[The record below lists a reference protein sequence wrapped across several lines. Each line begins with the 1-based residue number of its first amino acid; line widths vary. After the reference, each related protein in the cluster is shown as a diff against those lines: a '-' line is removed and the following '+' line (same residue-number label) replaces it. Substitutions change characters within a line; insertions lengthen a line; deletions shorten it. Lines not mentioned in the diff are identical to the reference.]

1 MDNRKWMK
9 ELVLLALGNLIVV
22 IGVQVFIIPFSILS
36 GGVAGIAV
44 ALKPILPHISEET
57 IITILYLVTLILGI
71 VFLGKEFGV
80 KTIISSILFPL
91 FVQLLSSLNL
101 SLDITNE
108 LAAVYGGVVSG
119 IGMSIVL
126 RTGASTGGM
135 DVPPLILQKLTGIR
149 FSILLFIVDA
159 LTVILGIST
168 RGFEAALVGLI
179 TVFVTS
185 YTVNK
190 LLVVGGH
197 HAKTIQVISDKY
209 EEILDMIHQSLDRG
223 ATIFE
228 AYGGFSKH
236 YRPVI
241 LTVITNNQYA
251 QLHDAIQ
258 DIDPEAFMIVADATE
273 IKGRGFSFDYKV

>member
-1 MDNRKWMK
+1 MNNRKWMK
-9 ELVLLALGNLIVV
+9 ELVLLALGNFIVV
-22 IGVQVFIIPFSILS
+22 VGVQVFIIPFSILS

-44 ALKPILPHISEET
+44 ALKPMLPHISEET
-57 IITILYLVTLILGI
+57 MITVLYLITLILGM
-71 VFLGKEFGV
+71 VFLGKEFGI

-101 SLDITNE
+101 SLDITSE
-108 LAAVYGGVVSG
+108 LAAVYGGV
-119 IGMSIVL
+119 
-126 RTGASTGGM
+126 
-135 DVPPLILQKLTGIR
+135 DVPPLILHKLTGIR

-197 HAKTIQVISDKY
+197 HAKTIHVISDKY

-228 AYGGFSKH
+228 AYGGFSKQ

-258 DIDPEAFMIVADATE
+258 EIDPEAFMIVADATE